1 MANKARR
8 WKGWSGVCLHWR
20 KGVVLDFLVGQT
32 RAPTE
37 ASLDFIDGRRRVEYN
52 FVKRSVLSEHFD
64 GLTMWT

>member
-1 MANKARR
+1 MEWSLPALAE
-8 WKGWSGVCLHWR
+8 GSGVGLS
-20 KGVVLDFLVGQT
+20 GGADA
-32 RAPTE
+32 APTE